1 VKEQDPQVEGEGVR
15 DDALALALARAIRA
29 ERNRAGLT
37 QAQLA
42 DRLEVHSVT
51 ISQIENL
58 TRRVYVDEL
67 PAICA
72 ALGVTLTQLLDRV
85 PDARRALGLGPTDS

>member
-1 VKEQDPQVEGEGVR
+1 VKTEGVGVDGDWVR

-42 DRLEVHSVT
+42 ERLGVNAVT
-51 ISQIENL
+51 VSQIENV
-58 TRRVYVDEL
+58 TRRVYADEL
-67 PAICA
+67 PALCD
-72 ALGVTLTQLLDRV
+72 ALEVSLTQLLDRV
-85 PDARRALGLGPTDS
+85 PDARRILRLGPQG